1 MTVPKTLLIAACV
14 FAAGCAH
21 KEMTG
26 EDHRAAAA
34 ADMKKADQ
42 EKAQFDPNQT
52 QMAIQPRS
60 AGFTDDPTMPPRF
73 YNPSAAHLIEADRKM
88 DSAFKHLEA
97 ARKLEKYEDAAC
109 AGISNAE
116 RMSCPVISA
125 HLEKI
130 EEGSRGIVIHLKT
143 SEKAKILSTQMR
155 CHLAFAQA
163 NNFESSPCPLYLKG
177 VSITLVGDKAI
188 EVTSTDAKVAAT
200 VREEARRMF
209 GEPANTVSAR

>member
-1 MTVPKTLLIAACV
+1 MTFSKTLLLAACV
-14 FAAGCAH
+14 FVSGCAH

-42 EKAQFDPNQT
+42 EKAKFDPDQT

-60 AGFTDDPTMPPRF
+60 SGFTDDPTMPPRF
-73 YNPSAAHLIEADRKM
+73 YNPSAAHLVEADRKM

-116 RMSCPVISA
+116 RMSCPLIA
-125 HLEKI
+125 PHLEKI
-130 EEGSRGIVIHLKT
+130 EEGSRGIVMHLKT
-143 SEKAKILSTQMR
+143 AEKAKTLSTQMR

-163 NNFESSPCPLYLKG
+163 NNFEASPCPLYLKG
-177 VSITLVGDKAI
+177 VSIALVGDKDI
-188 EVTSTDAKVAAT
+188 EITSSDPKVAAA
-200 VREEARRMF
+200 VRDEARRMF